1 MSETH
6 QVVFLFDVDDTL
18 LDNDRMKSDLGDYVA
33 ATFGDAAR
41 DELWTLYEEQRDK
54 HGYADFLGT
63 LERFRL
69 AHIEDPRVL
78 SLANWIIDY
87 PFVERLFPDAL
98 AAVRYV
104 SKWGLPVI
112 LTDGDGVYQPH
123 KLERAGLIAAF
134 GGRVLN
140 YVHKQKELDAVTRAF
155 PAQHYVLID
164 DKLSVLDAVK
174 HTWGDAVTTVF
185 PRQGHYA
192 NDPSKLKDLPPA
204 DIEIARIADLMMHD
218 FGPICGLRGS
228 KEEIDP

>member
-1 MSETH
+1 MAETH
-6 QVVFLFDVDDTL
+6 RSVFLFDVDDTL

-33 ATFGDAAR
+33 ATFGDGAQH
-41 DELWTLYEEQRDK
+41 ELWALYEEQRDK
-54 HGYADFLGT
+54 HGYADLLGT

-69 AHIEDPRVL
+69 AHLEDMRVVQM
-78 SLANWIIDY
+78 ANWVINY
-87 PFVERLFPDAL
+87 PFSERLFADAL
-98 AAVRYV
+98 AAVRHV
-104 SKWGLPVI
+104 SQWGLPVI

-123 KLERAGLIAAF
+123 KLERAGLTDVF

-140 YVHKQKELDAVTRAF
+140 FVHKETELDAVKRAF
-155 PAQHYVLID
+155 PAAHYVLVD

-174 HTWGDAVTTVF
+174 RAWGDTVTTVF

-192 NDPSKLKDLPPA
+192 NDPEKLKDFPPA

-218 FGPICGLRGS
+218 FGAIFPP

>member
-1 MSETH
+1 MSEPREI
-6 QVVFLFDVDDTL
+6 VFLFDVDDTL

-33 ATFGDAAR
+33 ATFGDGAQH
-41 DELWTLYEEQRDK
+41 ELWALYEEQRDK

-69 AHIEDPRVL
+69 AHIEDMRVVN
-78 SLANWIIDY
+78 LATWVIDY
-87 PFVERLFPDAL
+87 PFAERLYPDAL
-98 AAVRYV
+98 AAVRHV
-104 SKWGLPVI
+104 SQWGLPVI

-123 KLERAGLIAAF
+123 KLERAGLVDSF

-140 YVHKQKELDAVTRAF
+140 YVHKETELDAVQRAF
-155 PAQHYVLID
+155 PAAHYVLID

-174 HTWGDAVTTVF
+174 RAWGDTVTTVF

-192 NDPSKLKDLPPA
+192 NDPDKLKDLPPA

-218 FGPICGLRGS
+218 FGRIGRP